1 MSGPVPVPYKVRK
14 VLNDP
19 VFAEE
24 DSPVY
29 RDPGTGDREEET
41 STEALFGMPC
51 KWALVP
57 HQLQYGTGTADYSHH
72 CQTTNG

>member
-1 MSGPVPVPYKVRK
+1 M
-14 VLNDP
+14 
-19 VFAEE
+19 
-24 DSPVY
+24 Y

-72 CQTTNG
+72 FQATNG